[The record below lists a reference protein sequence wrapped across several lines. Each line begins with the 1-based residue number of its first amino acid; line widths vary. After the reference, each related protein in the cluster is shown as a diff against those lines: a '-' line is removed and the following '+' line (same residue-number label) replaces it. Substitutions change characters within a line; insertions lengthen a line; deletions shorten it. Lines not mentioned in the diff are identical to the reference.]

1 MQSCFPSWSIDIPH
15 VLFLVSK
22 FRFYFIKV
30 LRKIISW
37 FRSLNEFSTAINL
50 SQGWRCRTGSSAAL
64 LTSTE
69 QDQPLLARPHLPVSL
84 CGIQC
89 CWNISA
95 WRRAGPPVCFC
106 PALTCQTGTILP
118 KPNIIH
124 PCGTAADQPWLL
136 SFSECWS
143 NEGLET
149 DISGL
154 ACGKTS
160 GKILQACR
168 SEKGVHYK
176 HE

>member
-1 MQSCFPSWSIDIPH
+1 MDKISSGKVWCVVSIHYYLISLVQSCFPSWSIDIPH

-95 WRRAGPPVCFC
+95 WRRAGPRSVSAPPWHVKREPFFLSQTLFIPV
-106 PALTCQTGTILP
+106 AL
-118 KPNIIH
+118 
-124 PCGTAADQPWLL
+124 LL
-136 SFSECWS
+136 
-143 NEGLET
+143 
-149 DISGL
+149 
-154 ACGKTS
+154 TS
-160 GKILQACR
+160 RGSWVSLNVGPMRVWKQIYQ
-168 SEKGVHYK
+168 G
-176 HE
+176 